1 MIAGRDLPL
10 GKVRIVT
17 DSTADIP
24 EEIRQ
29 RLGISMVPLKV
40 LFGEETFLDAVTIKS
55 EGFYEKLAQASALP
69 TTSQPSPV
77 EFSDVYQRLLEED
90 AEAPII
96 SLHLSA
102 ALSGTYQSAFIAQSM
117 LEEEADLTI
126 LDSKSASYGFGMRV
140 VKAAEMAQAG
150 ESKERII
157 EEIERLANGTEL
169 YFLVD
174 TLEYLQKGGRIG
186 KASALIGSILNIKP
200 ILSLDPDGV
209 VLAVDKVR
217 GTKKAMARIVELLKK
232 TYGDEPVGMTMAY
245 SLHKETAGELYELLK
260 SQFNV
265 QAVSW
270 TTIGAVIGTHTG
282 PGTSA
287 VFMYRM

>member
-1 MIAGRDLPL
+1 M

-24 EEIRQ
+24 NEVGE
-29 RLGISMVPLKV
+29 RLGINIVPLKV
-40 LFGEETFLDAVTIKS
+40 HFGEETFLDAVTIKS
-55 EGFYEKLAQASALP
+55 EQFYEMLAQSSAPP
-69 TTSQPSPV
+69 TTSQPSPI
-77 EFSDVYQRLLEED
+77 EFSDVYQRLLAED
-90 AEAPII
+90 ADSPII
-96 SLHLSA
+96 SLHVSA
-102 ALSGTYQSAFIAQSM
+102 ALSGTYQSAKIAYSM
-117 LEEEADLTI
+117 LEDEADITI
-126 LDSKSASYGFGMRV
+126 MDSKSASYGFGMRV
-140 VKAAEMAQAG
+140 VMAAEMAQAG

-157 EEIERLANGTEL
+157 EEIERLERNTNL

-200 ILSLDPDGV
+200 ILSLDQDGV
-209 VLAVDKVR
+209 VAAVDKVR
-217 GTKKAMARIVELLKK
+217 GSKKAMTRIVELLKEE
-232 TYGDEPVGMTMAY
+232 YGDEPVGITMAY
-245 SLHKETAGELYELLK
+245 SFRKNTAEELFELLK

-265 QAVSW
+265 RAVGW

>member
-1 MIAGRDLPL
+1 M

-24 EEIRQ
+24 ADVRE

-55 EGFYEKLAQASALP
+55 DNFYEKLAQSAVLP
-69 TTSQPSPV
+69 TTSQPSPN
-77 EFSDVYQRLLEED
+77 EFSDVYTRLIAED
-90 AEAPII
+90 ADSPII
-96 SLHLSA
+96 SIHLSA
-102 ALSGTYQSAFIAQSM
+102 ALSGTYQSATIAHSM
-117 LEEEADLTI
+117 LEEQSDITI
-126 LDSKSASYGFGMRV
+126 IDSRSASYGFGMRV

-157 EEIERLANGTEL
+157 EAIQQRERDTQL

-200 ILSLDPDGV
+200 ILSLDSDGV
-209 VLAVDKVR
+209 VLAVDKIR
-217 GTKKAMARIVELLKK
+217 GSKKAMSRIVELLKQ
-232 TYGDEPVGMTMAY
+232 TYGDEPVGMTIAY
-245 SLHKETAGELYELLK
+245 SFKKDTADDLCALIK
-260 SQFNV
+260 SEFNV
-265 QAVSW
+265 QETGW

-282 PGTSA
+282 PGASA

>member
-1 MIAGRDLPL
+1 M

-24 EEIRQ
+24 DEVRE
-29 RLGISMVPLKV
+29 RLGINIIPLKV
-40 LFGEETFLDAVTIKS
+40 HFGEETFLDAVTIKS
-55 EGFYEKLAQASALP
+55 EQFYEKLAQASAPP
-69 TTSQPSPV
+69 TTSQPSPI
-77 EFSDVYQRLLEED
+77 EFSDVYQRLLAED
-90 AEAPII
+90 ADSPII
-96 SLHLSA
+96 SLHVSA
-102 ALSGTYQSAFIAQSM
+102 ALSGTFQSAKIAYSM
-117 LEEEADLTI
+117 LENDADVTI
-126 LDSKSASYGFGMRV
+126 MDSRSASYGFGMRV
-140 VKAAEMAQAG
+140 VMAAEMAQAG

-157 EEIERLANGTEL
+157 EEIDRLERNTNL

-200 ILSLDPDGV
+200 ILSLDQDGV
-209 VLAVDKVR
+209 VTAVDKVR
-217 GTKKAMARIVELLKK
+217 GSKKAMTRIAELLKD
-232 TYGDEPVGMTMAY
+232 TYGDEPVGITMAY
-245 SLHKETAGELYELLK
+245 SFRKDSAEELYELLK
-260 SQFNV
+260 SRFNV
-265 QAVSW
+265 RSVGW

>member
-1 MIAGRDLPL
+1 M

-24 EEIRQ
+24 DEVKE
-29 RLGISMVPLKV
+29 RLGISIVPLKV
-40 LFGEETFLDAVTIKS
+40 IFGEETFLDAVTIKS
-55 EGFYEKLAQASALP
+55 EQFYEKLAQSSVLP
-69 TTSQPSPV
+69 TTSQPSPL
-77 EFSDVYQRLLEED
+77 EFSEVYGRLLAED
-90 AEAPII
+90 ADSPII

-102 ALSGTYQSAFIAQSM
+102 ALSGTFQSAVIAHSM
-117 LEEEADLTI
+117 LEEESDITI
-126 LDSKSASYGFGMRV
+126 LDSRSASYGFGMRV

-157 EEIERLANGTEL
+157 EAIEQLERDTKL

-200 ILSLDPDGV
+200 ILSLEPDGV
-209 VLAVDKVR
+209 VYAVDKVR
-217 GTKKAMARIVELLKK
+217 GSKKAMARIIELLKQ

-245 SLHKETAGELYELLK
+245 SFRKDTAEELCELLK

-265 QAVSW
+265 RAINW

-282 PGTSA
+282 PGASA

>member
-1 MIAGRDLPL
+1 MV

-24 EEIRQ
+24 AEIRE

-40 LFGEETFLDAVTIKS
+40 LFGEETYLDAVTIESKQ
-55 EGFYEKLAQASALP
+55 FYEKLAESSSLP
-69 TTSQPSPV
+69 TTSQPSPL
-77 EFSDVYQRLLEED
+77 EFSEVYERLLSED
-90 AEAPII
+90 ADAPII
-96 SLHLSA
+96 SIHLSA
-102 ALSGTYQSAFIAQSM
+102 VLSGTYQSAVIAHSM
-117 LEEEADLTI
+117 LEQESDITI
-126 LDSKSASYGFGMRV
+126 INSKSASYGFGLRV
-140 VKAAEMAQAG
+140 IKAAEMAEAG

-157 EEIERLANGTEL
+157 EEMERLAQNMEL

-174 TLEYLQKGGRIG
+174 TLDFLQKGGRIG

-200 ILSLDPDGV
+200 ILSLDSEGV

-217 GTKKAMARIVELLKK
+217 GSKKAMARIIAMLKQ
-232 TYGDEPVGMTMAY
+232 TYGDDPVGVTFAY
-245 SLHKETAGELYELLK
+245 TDRKETAEELHELVK
-260 SQFNV
+260 SEFNV
-265 QAVSW
+265 KTVGW

>member
-1 MIAGRDLPL
+1 MV

-24 EEIRQ
+24 AEIRE

-40 LFGEETFLDAVTIKS
+40 LFGEETYLDAVTIESKQ
-55 EGFYEKLAQASALP
+55 FYEKLAESSSLP
-69 TTSQPSPV
+69 TTSQPSPL
-77 EFSDVYQRLLEED
+77 EFSEVYERLLSED
-90 AEAPII
+90 AGAPII
-96 SLHLSA
+96 SIHLSA
-102 ALSGTYQSAFIAQSM
+102 VLSGTYQSAVIAHSM
-117 LEEEADLTI
+117 LEQESDITI
-126 LDSKSASYGFGMRV
+126 INSKSASYGFGLRV
-140 VKAAEMAQAG
+140 IKAAEMAEAG

-157 EEIERLANGTEL
+157 EEMERLAQNMEL

-174 TLEYLQKGGRIG
+174 TLDFLQKGGRIG

-200 ILSLDPDGV
+200 ILSLDSEGV

-217 GTKKAMARIVELLKK
+217 GSKKAMARIIAMLKQ
-232 TYGDEPVGMTMAY
+232 TYGDDPVGVTFAY
-245 SLHKETAGELYELLK
+245 TDRKETAEELHELVK
-260 SQFNV
+260 SEFNV
-265 QAVSW
+265 KAVGW

>member
-1 MIAGRDLPL
+1 M

-17 DSTADIP
+17 DSTSDIP
-24 EEIRQ
+24 EEVKK
-29 RLGISMVPLKV
+29 RLGISVVPLKV
-40 LFGEETFLDAVTIKS
+40 LFGEETFLDAVTITS
-55 EGFYEKLAQASALP
+55 EQFYEKLAQSSVLP
-69 TTSQPSPV
+69 TTSQPSPN
-77 EFSDVYQRLLEED
+77 EFSEVYEGLIAED
-90 AEAPII
+90 ADSPII
-96 SLHLSA
+96 SIHLSA
-102 ALSGTYQSAFIAQSM
+102 ALSGTYQSAVIAHSM
-117 LEEEADLTI
+117 LEQEADITI
-126 LDSKSASYGFGMRV
+126 IDSKSASYGFGLRV
-140 VKAAEMAQAG
+140 VRAAEMAQAG

-157 EEIERLANGTEL
+157 AEIERLERSTNL

-200 ILSLDPDGV
+200 ILSLDKDGV

-217 GTKKAMARIVELLKK
+217 GSKKAMARIIELLKQ

-245 SLHKETAGELYELLK
+245 SFSKDTAEDLCELLK
-260 SQFNV
+260 AQFNV
-265 QAVSW
+265 QEMNW
-270 TTIGAVIGTHTG
+270 TTVGAVIGTHTG

>member
-1 MIAGRDLPL
+1 M

-17 DSTADIP
+17 DSTSDIP
-24 EEIRQ
+24 EEVRE
-29 RLGISMVPLKV
+29 RLGISVVPLKV
-40 LFGEETFLDAVTIKS
+40 LFGEETFLDAVTITS
-55 EGFYEKLAQASALP
+55 EQFYEKLAQSSVLP
-69 TTSQPSPV
+69 TTSQPSPN
-77 EFSDVYQRLLEED
+77 EFSDVYERLIAED
-90 AEAPII
+90 AESPII
-96 SLHLSA
+96 SIHLSA
-102 ALSGTYQSAFIAQSM
+102 ALSGTYQSAVIAHSM
-117 LEEEADLTI
+117 LEQEADITI
-126 LDSKSASYGFGMRV
+126 MDSKSASYGFGLRV
-140 VKAAEMAQAG
+140 VRAAEMAQAG

-157 EEIERLANGTEL
+157 EEIDRLERSTNL

-200 ILSLDPDGV
+200 ILSLDKDGV

-217 GTKKAMARIVELLKK
+217 GSKKAMSRIIELLKQ

-245 SLHKETAGELYELLK
+245 SFRKDTAEDLCELLK

-265 QAVSW
+265 QEINW
-270 TTIGAVIGTHTG
+270 TTVGAVIGTHTG

>member
-1 MIAGRDLPL
+1 M

-24 EEIRQ
+24 DEVKE
-29 RLGISMVPLKV
+29 RLGISIVPLKV
-40 LFGEETFLDAVTIKS
+40 LFGEETFLDSVTIKS
-55 EGFYEKLAQASALP
+55 EQFYEKLAQSAVLP
-69 TTSQPSPV
+69 TTSQPSPL
-77 EFSDVYQRLLEED
+77 EFSDVYGRLLAED
-90 AEAPII
+90 ADSPII

-102 ALSGTYQSAFIAQSM
+102 ALSGTFQSAVIAHSM
-117 LEEEADLTI
+117 LEEEADITI
-126 LDSKSASYGFGMRV
+126 LDSRSASYGFGMRV

-157 EEIERLANGTEL
+157 AAIEQLERDMNL

-200 ILSLDPDGV
+200 ILSLDSEGV

-217 GTKKAMARIVELLKK
+217 GTKKAMARIIELLKQ
-232 TYGDEPVGMTMAY
+232 TYGDEPVGITMAY
-245 SLHKETAGELYELLK
+245 SFRKDTAEELCELLK

-265 QAVSW
+265 QAINW

-282 PGTSA
+282 PGASA

>member
-1 MIAGRDLPL
+1 M

-24 EEIRQ
+24 AEDRE

-40 LFGEETFLDAVTIKS
+40 IFGEETYLDAVTINS
-55 EGFYEKLAQASALP
+55 DQFYERLAMSAALP
-69 TTSQPSPV
+69 TTSQPSPL
-77 EFSDVYQRLLEED
+77 EFTDVYQRLLAED
-90 AEAPII
+90 ADSPILSI
-96 SLHLSA
+96 HVSA
-102 ALSGTYQSAFIAQSM
+102 ALSGTYQSAVIAHSM
-117 LEEEADLTI
+117 IEGESDITI

-157 EEIERLANGTEL
+157 AEIERLERNTNL

-200 ILSLDPDGV
+200 ILSLDQDGV
-209 VLAVDKVR
+209 VVAVDKVR
-217 GTKKAMARIVELLKK
+217 GSKKAMSRIVELLKE
-232 TYGDEPVGMTMAY
+232 TYGDEPVGITMAY
-245 SLHKETAGELYELLK
+245 SFRKDTAVELFELLK
-260 SQFNV
+260 SRLNV
-265 QAVSW
+265 QAVGW
-270 TTIGAVIGTHTG
+270 TTIGAVVGTHTG
-282 PGTSA
+282 PGASA

>member
-1 MIAGRDLPL
+1 M

-17 DSTADIP
+17 DSTSDIP
-24 EEIRQ
+24 AEDRE

-40 LFGEETFLDAVTIKS
+40 LFGEETYLDAVTINS
-55 EGFYEKLAQASALP
+55 EQFYERLAQSAALP
-69 TTSQPSPV
+69 TTSQPSPL
-77 EFSDVYQRLLEED
+77 EFSDVYQRLLAED
-90 AEAPII
+90 ADSPII
-96 SLHLSA
+96 SLHVSA
-102 ALSGTYQSAFIAQSM
+102 ALSGTYQSAMIAYSM
-117 LEEEADLTI
+117 LEEESDITI
-126 LDSKSASYGFGMRV
+126 LDSRSASYGFGMRV

-157 EEIERLANGTEL
+157 EEIERLERNTKL

-174 TLEYLQKGGRIG
+174 TLDYLQKGGRIG

-200 ILSLDPDGV
+200 ILSLDQDGV

-217 GTKKAMARIVELLKK
+217 GSKKAMVRIVELLKQ
-232 TYGDEPVGMTMAY
+232 TYGDEPVGITMAY
-245 SLHKETAGELYELLK
+245 TWRKDTAEELCELIK
-260 SQFNV
+260 GQFNLQSV
-265 QAVSW
+265 GW

-282 PGTSA
+282 PGASA

>member
-1 MIAGRDLPL
+1 M

-24 EEIRQ
+24 DEVKE
-29 RLGISMVPLKV
+29 RLGISIVPLKV
-40 LFGEETFLDAVTIKS
+40 IFGEETFLDAVTIKS
-55 EGFYEKLAQASALP
+55 EQFYEKLAQSSVLP
-69 TTSQPSPV
+69 TTSQPSPL
-77 EFSDVYQRLLEED
+77 EFSEVYGRLLAED
-90 AEAPII
+90 ADSPII

-102 ALSGTYQSAFIAQSM
+102 ALSGTFQSAVIAHSM
-117 LEEEADLTI
+117 LEEESDITI
-126 LDSKSASYGFGMRV
+126 LDSRSASYGFGMRV

-157 EEIERLANGTEL
+157 EAIEQLERDTKL

-200 ILSLDPDGV
+200 ILSLEPEGV
-209 VLAVDKVR
+209 VYAVDKVR
-217 GTKKAMARIVELLKK
+217 GSKKAMARIIELLKQ

-245 SLHKETAGELYELLK
+245 SFRKDTAEELCELLK

-265 QAVSW
+265 RAINW

-282 PGTSA
+282 PGASA